1 MSATSSSNNNE
12 SGTRSAE
19 IDEVMA
25 RARTAQATYEQ
36 YDQKAVDEVVTA
48 LGWAIVKPENNQ
60 ILSEMA
66 VRDTG
71 LGNVKDKLTKNR
83 RKTMG
88 LLRDLKGAKSV
99 GVIAKYAEKGLVE
112 IARPVGVVG
121 AIVPSTNPAATPANK
136 TINAVKGRNAIVLA
150 PSPKG
155 ESTCVQLLTFMHDEL
170 DRIGAPRDLVQKLP
184 APISKAGTAQ
194 LMQSVDLIVATGSQN
209 NVRGAYSSG
218 TPAVGVGAGNVV
230 SIIDETADVA
240 AAAKKIVLSKSFDN
254 ATSCSSENNLIVVE
268 NNYDKAIE
276 ALAQNNAILLNAA
289 DQQSLEAQLWSGGRL
304 NQGLIAREANTIA
317 KLAGLSTEG
326 VENAK
331 VLLVEEDQ
339 YGPDH
344 PFSGEKLSPV
354 LTVYKAKDFEHAKD
368 IARGIMDYQGKGHSL
383 SIHTTNDDRPM
394 EIGLTMPVCRVIVNQ
409 IHCYAT
415 GGSFDN
421 GLPFSLSMGC
431 GSWGGNSISENMN
444 YRHYLNITRISRSIT
459 ANEPTDETLFGEYW
473 QQYACGPN
481 SVA

>member
-1 MSATSSSNNNE
+1 MSNTP
-12 SGTRSAE
+12 SGSKIDNDALTAE
-19 IDEVMA
+19 IDQVMDRA
-25 RARTAQATYEQ
+25 RAAQAEFET
-36 YDQKAVDEVVTA
+36 YDQQGVDQVVAA
-48 LGWAIVKPENNQ
+48 LGWAIVNPEHNQ
-60 ILSEMA
+60 VLSEMA

-71 LGNVKDKLTKNR
+71 LGNVKDKIIKNR

-88 LLRDLKGAKSV
+88 LLRDLNGAPSV
-99 GVIAKYAEKGLVE
+99 GVIATYPEKGLVE

-121 AIVPSTNPAATPANK
+121 AIVPSTNPAATPTNK
-136 TINAVKGRNAIVLA
+136 TINAIKGRNAIVLA

-155 ESTCVQLLTFMHDEL
+155 ESTCVALLEYMHAEL
-170 DRIGAPRDLVQKLP
+170 DRVGAPRDLVQKLP
-184 APISKAGTAQ
+184 SPISKAGTAQ

-240 AAAKKIVLSKSFDN
+240 AAAQKIVTSKSFDN
-254 ATSCSSENNLIVVE
+254 ATSCSSENNLIVVAE
-268 NNYDKAIE
+268 NYDRAIK
-276 ALAQNNAILLNAA
+276 ALADNQAVLLEPE
-289 DQQSLEAQLWSGGRL
+289 DQALLQSQLWQGGRL
-304 NQGLIAREANTIA
+304 NQGLIAREAHNIA
-317 KLAGLSTEG
+317 RLAGLKTPG
-326 VENAK
+326 ADQAR
-331 VLLVEEDQ
+331 VLLVQEDQ
-339 YGPDH
+339 YGSDH

-354 LTVYKAKDFEHAKD
+354 LTVYKARDFEHATE

-383 SIHTTNDDRPM
+383 SIHTNNDNRPM
-394 EIGLTMPVCRVIVNQ
+394 EIGLNMPVCRVIVNQ

-444 YRHYLNITRISRSIT
+444 YRHYLNITRISRSI
-459 ANEPTDETLFGEYW
+459 APNEPSEEDLFGAYW
-473 QQYACGPN
+473 KQFGCGPK
-481 SVA
+481 